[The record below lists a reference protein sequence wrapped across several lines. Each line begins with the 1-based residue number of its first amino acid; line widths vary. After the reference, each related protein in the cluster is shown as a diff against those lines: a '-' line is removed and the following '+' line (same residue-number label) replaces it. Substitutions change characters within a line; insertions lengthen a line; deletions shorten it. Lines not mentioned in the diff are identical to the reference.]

1 MDIQGIDHVALR
13 VRDLEGAVR
22 FYHRVLACPV
32 ERRQD
37 AVGMVQMRAGRALI
51 DLVSVDG
58 SLRQRGG
65 AAPGLDGHNT
75 DHLCLSIVDFDPDAV
90 KGEFER
96 HDVAVGE
103 IGSRFGAGGEGV
115 SLYFADPEGNRI
127 ELRAA

>member
-22 FYHRVLACPV
+22 FYHRVLGCPV

-37 AVGMVQMRAGRALI
+37 AVGVVQMRAERALI

-58 SLRQRGG
+58 SLGQRGG
-65 AAPGLDGHNT
+65 AAPGLDGHNM
-75 DHLCLSIVDFDPDAV
+75 DHLCLALADFDPDAV
-90 KGEFER
+90 KGELER
-96 HDVAVGE
+96 HGVAV
-103 IGSRFGAGGEGV
+103 GEGV

>member
-22 FYHRVLACPV
+22 FHHRVLACPV

-37 AVGMVQMRAGRALI
+37 AVGVVQMRAGRALI

-58 SLRQRGG
+58 KLGQRGG
-65 AAPGLDGHNT
+65 AAPGLDGHNM
-75 DHLCLSIVDFDPDAV
+75 DHLCLALADFDPDAV
-90 KGEFER
+90 KGELER
-96 HDVAVGE
+96 HGVAVGE

-115 SLYFADPEGNRI
+115 SLYFADPEGNRV
-127 ELRAA
+127 EQRGA